1 MIFRYLI
8 DILKEKS
15 VYSCKCSFI
24 LAWFNAMT
32 LREVYYEL
40 VQVYHS
46 LQTRVAHQQ
55 NCHHFEIFKDD
66 KF

>member
-8 DILKEKS
+8 DILKKKS
-15 VYSCKCSFI
+15 VYSRKCSFI
-24 LAWFNAMT
+24 LAWFNAMI
-32 LREVYYEL
+32 LREVYYEP
-40 VQVYHS
+40 VQA
-46 LQTRVAHQQ
+46 RVARQQ